1 MFQLSGFETPF
12 PSLMLQSI
20 PGPKEQN
27 PTLSGGDLFFEN
39 KNSLLLGGK
48 GVVSVKDTG
57 CGRQICSLWGGF
69 CGFNIKLQKW
79 PTKSRT
85 GGFLHIL
92 DEVMEP

>member
-1 MFQLSGFETPF
+1 MFRDKVSFSPAAECLWAKGADS
-12 PSLMLQSI
+12 
-20 PGPKEQN
+20 N
-27 PTLSGGDLFFEN
+27 PVSRELIFRIKIVLI
-39 KNSLLLGGK
+39 LCGK

-69 CGFNIKLQKW
+69 CGFDIKLQKW